1 MQDIRRSLFD
11 NEEETQMIL
20 TLKEQI
26 NIDRNLEDLKNQLA
40 YRSDFNLLDCF
51 RIFDGKSTGYLT
63 KP

>member
-1 MQDIRRSLFD
+1 
-11 NEEETQMIL
+11 MIL

-51 RIFDGKSTGYLT
+51 RIFDG
-63 KP
+63 